1 MQKTPTLS
9 DKFLGLLNG
18 KWFRSGNRLDIKVTA
33 PVSYRIL
40 DVLNLLVIIILWL
53 YTFYIFPQ
61 LPEEIPV
68 HFTWDGSADDWR
80 SKFFIFLEISILLV
94 IFCCLSLLSK
104 YHIYYSYPVKITLEN
119 AVYQYCLA
127 LKFFTILK
135 TLNVILFTYIHYV
148 MVVGSFDKEKA
159 YFGCTFWIIVLLIC
173 SSTFI
178 YKKIA
183 LKSDSIINSRP
194 KTD

>member
-1 MQKTPTLS
+1 MQKTQTLS
-9 DKFLGLLNG
+9 AKFLSLFSG
-18 KWFRSGNRLDIKVTA
+18 KWFASGNRLEVKVTA
-33 PVSYRIL
+33 PISYRIL
-40 DVLNLLVIIILWL
+40 DVLNFLVILILWL

-68 HFTWDGSADDWR
+68 HFTWDGSVDDWR

-119 AVYQYCLA
+119 AVYQYSLA
-127 LKFFTILK
+127 LRFFTILK

-148 MVVGSFDKEKA
+148 MVVGSFDREKA
-159 YFGCTFWIIVLLIC
+159 YFGPTFWIIILLIC

>member
-1 MQKTPTLS
+1 MKKHFQDL
-9 DKFLGLLNG
+9 LGLLG
-18 KWFRSGNRLDIKVTA
+18 RRLFISGNRPNIKVKA
-33 PVSYRIL
+33 PIGFRIL
-40 DVLNLLVIIILWL
+40 DAFNILIIAILWI

-80 SKFFIFLEISILLV
+80 SKYFIFLEISILSS
-94 IFCCLSLLSK
+94 IFCFLSFLSK
-104 YHIYYSYPVKITLEN
+104 YYIYYNYPVEITPEN
-119 AVYQYCLA
+119 AEEQYCLA

-148 MVVGSFDKEKA
+148 MVIGSFDRTKA
-159 YFGCTFWIIVLLIC
+159 FFGSSFWIVILFIC

-183 LKSDSIINSRP
+183 LKLSQKIINARP
-194 KTD
+194 KTE

>member
-1 MQKTPTLS
+1 MQKTLTWS
-9 DKFLGLLNG
+9 DKCLGLLRG
-18 KWFRSGNRLDIKVTA
+18 KWFTSGDRLNVKVTA
-33 PVSYRIL
+33 PISYRIL
-40 DVLNLLVIIILWL
+40 DVFNLFVIIILWF
-53 YTFYIFPQ
+53 YTFYIFQQ

-68 HFTWDGSADDWR
+68 HFTWDGSVDDWR
-80 SKFFIFLEISILLV
+80 SKYFIFLEISILLV

-119 AVYQYCLA
+119 AVYQYSLA

-148 MVVGSFDKEKA
+148 MVVGSFDREKA
-159 YFGCTFWIIVLLIC
+159 YFGPTFWMIILLIC

-183 LKSDSIINSRP
+183 LKSDTLINSRP

>member
-1 MQKTPTLS
+1 MQKTQTLS
-9 DKFLGLLNG
+9 AKFLSLFSG
-18 KWFRSGNRLDIKVTA
+18 KWFASGNRLEVKVTA
-33 PVSYRIL
+33 PISYRIL
-40 DVLNLLVIIILWL
+40 DVLNFLVILILWL

-68 HFTWDGSADDWR
+68 HFTWDGSVDDWR

-119 AVYQYCLA
+119 ALYQYSLA
-127 LKFFTILK
+127 LRFFTILK

-148 MVVGSFDKEKA
+148 MVVGSFDREKA
-159 YFGCTFWIIVLLIC
+159 YFGPTFWIIILLIC